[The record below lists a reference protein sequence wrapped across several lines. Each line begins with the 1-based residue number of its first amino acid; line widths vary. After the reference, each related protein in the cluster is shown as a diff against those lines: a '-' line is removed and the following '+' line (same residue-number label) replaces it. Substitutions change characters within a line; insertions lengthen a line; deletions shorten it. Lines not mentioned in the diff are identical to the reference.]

1 MKKRFIGLLLC
12 FTLFSMSILTGC
24 SLFAQN
30 TEMYY
35 NTIVA
40 TLVKDDQTIEITK
53 QELLEM
59 YMSYGSMYEQYYGY
73 STEEAYQMS
82 LTLVENNKISIV
94 EGEKIVQERGGLTQ
108 KEKSYIWQET
118 MDAVL
123 ENFDRYYQQIV
134 EAEEETESDDIT
146 FEGYQKTAKIENG
159 QIVRE
164 NVPTKV
170 IDEYEFDQSNAHD
183 YSSEADKQLIYTNLI
198 GHVLGGDELYREAF
212 EDYKQALI
220 SSEQG
225 LNLSTDTPS
234 LFEREIERLSNLMY
248 ETYMS
253 TVYSEQFE
261 TYDEASYVTMRDILS
276 LYSSKVRR
284 DYVQYQIEDSSEYDS
299 TIQSN
304 AAGVYYYKNGE
315 EDTKYFTVANILI
328 MFNETQQEKYNEIY
342 ERFYGQSPDEGEI
355 PEELVNSDVS
365 YDGSYSRTDFEN
377 DLTALYNQLKPVV
390 RQKEGQSN
398 VYKEVES
405 NLTQSELL
413 QNIKTQLSNESN
425 LNNKAD
431 LINQYIYMYN
441 EDEGMFNAESCYV
454 VGVDSNGEGVSSFV
468 QSFEDAAI
476 ALYNNGQ
483 GKFGDVSQNYVRSN
497 YGLHI
502 IIYTGPAQNENI
514 AKLLTT
520 ADENFTLSYSQG
532 DENDPDSAIYTLYHT
547 RVNPLVNKTYFD
559 VLYDEIYQDDA
570 ANLQSLDIEELRN
583 EYAIT
588 HFVDRYSDLF

>member
-1 MKKRFIGLLLC
+1 MNKKFLGILLC

-24 SLFAQN
+24 TLFTQN
-30 TEMYY
+30 TELYY

-40 TLVKDDQTIEITK
+40 TLEKDDKVVEITK
-53 QELLEM
+53 KELIEM
-59 YMSYGSMYEQYYGY
+59 YLSYGSTYEQYYGY
-73 STEEAYQMS
+73 TTEEAYNMS
-82 LTLVENNKISIV
+82 LTLIENNKISII
-94 EGEKIVQERGGLTQ
+94 EGEKIVQERGGLTK
-108 KEKSYIWQET
+108 KEKSYIWQQA
-118 MDAVL
+118 MDSIL
-123 ENFDRYYQQIV
+123 NNFDGYYQEIV
-134 EAEEETESDDIT
+134 GEESAPTSEDVS

-170 IDEYEFDQSNAHD
+170 LDDYDYDESKAHD
-183 YSSEADKQLIYTNLI
+183 YSSQEDKKLIYQNLVGCVI
-198 GHVLGGDELYREAF
+198 DGGDDYREAF

-225 LNLSTDTPS
+225 LNFSTDTVS
-234 LFEREIERLSNLMY
+234 LFEREIDRLCKLAY
-248 ETYMS
+248 EGYMS

-261 TYDEASYVTMRDILS
+261 NYDEASYVTFSDILS

-284 DYVQYQIEDSSEYDS
+284 DFVQYKVENSSEYDS

-328 MFNETQQEKYNEIY
+328 MFDETQQEKYNEIY
-342 ERFYGQSPDEGEI
+342 ERFYGQSPDEGEP

-377 DLTALYNQLKPVV
+377 DLTALYNQLEPVV
-390 RQKEGQSN
+390 RQKEGESN
-398 VYKEVES
+398 IYKEVES
-405 NLTQSELL
+405 NLTQDTLL
-413 QNIKTQLSNESN
+413 QNIKDQLSNETRLYS
-425 LNNKAD
+425 KAD
-431 LINQYIYMYN
+431 LINEYIYMYN

-483 GKFGDVSQNYVRSN
+483 GKFGDVSPNYVRSN

-520 ADENFTLSYSQG
+520 ADENFALSYAEG
-532 DENDPDSAIYTLYHT
+532 DENNPDSAIYTLYHT

-559 VLYDEIYQDDA
+559 VLYDEIYQEESTSQ
-570 ANLQSLDIEELRN
+570 QSLDIEKLRGQ
-583 EYAIT
+583 YSIK
-588 HFVDRYSDLF
+588 HFIDRYSDLF

>member
-134 EAEEETESDDIT
+134 EAEEKTESDDIT

-261 TYDEASYVTMRDILS
+261 TYDEASYVTMSDILS

-342 ERFYGQSPDEGEI
+342 ERFYGQSPDEGEV

-454 VGVDSNGEGVSSFV
+454 VGVDANGEGVSSFV

-559 VLYDEIYQDDA
+559 VLYDEIYRDDA
-570 ANLQSLDIEELRN
+570 ANLQSLDIEELRGS
-583 EYAIT
+583 YTIS

>member
-1 MKKRFIGLLLC
+1 
-12 FTLFSMSILTGC
+12 
-24 SLFAQN
+24 
-30 TEMYY
+30 
-35 NTIVA
+35 
-40 TLVKDDQTIEITK
+40 
-53 QELLEM
+53 
-59 YMSYGSMYEQYYGY
+59 
-73 STEEAYQMS
+73 
-82 LTLVENNKISIV
+82 
-94 EGEKIVQERGGLTQ
+94 
-108 KEKSYIWQET
+108 
-118 MDAVL
+118 
-123 ENFDRYYQQIV
+123 
-134 EAEEETESDDIT
+134 
-146 FEGYQKTAKIENG
+146 
-159 QIVRE
+159 
-164 NVPTKV
+164 
-170 IDEYEFDQSNAHD
+170 
-183 YSSEADKQLIYTNLI
+183 
-198 GHVLGGDELYREAF
+198 
-212 EDYKQALI
+212 
-220 SSEQG
+220 
-225 LNLSTDTPS
+225 
-234 LFEREIERLSNLMY
+234 
-248 ETYMS
+248 MS

-261 TYDEASYVTMRDILS
+261 TYDEASYVTMSDILS

-328 MFNETQQEKYNEIY
+328 MFNETQQEKYNQIY

-377 DLTALYNQLKPVV
+377 DLTALYNQLEPVV

-413 QNIKTQLSNESN
+413 QNIKTQLSKESN
-425 LNNKAD
+425 LTRKAD

-454 VGVDSNGEGVSSFV
+454 VGVDANGEGVSSFV

-559 VLYDEIYQDDA
+559 VLYDEIYRDDA
-570 ANLQSLDIEELRN
+570 ANLQSLDIEELRGS
-583 EYAIT
+583 YTIS

>member
-134 EAEEETESDDIT
+134 EAEEGTESDDIT

-170 IDEYEFDQSNAHD
+170 IDEYEFDQNNAHD

-261 TYDEASYVTMRDILS
+261 TYDEASYVTMSDILS

-328 MFNETQQEKYNEIY
+328 MFNETQQEKYNQIY

-377 DLTALYNQLKPVV
+377 DLTALYNQLEPVV

-413 QNIKTQLSNESN
+413 QNIKTQLSKESN
-425 LNNKAD
+425 LTRKAD

-454 VGVDSNGEGVSSFV
+454 VGVDANGEGVSSFV

-559 VLYDEIYQDDA
+559 VLYDEIYRDDA
-570 ANLQSLDIEELRN
+570 ANLQSLDIEELRGS
-583 EYAIT
+583 YTIS

>member
-1 MKKRFIGLLLC
+1 MKKRLLGLLLC

-24 SLFAQN
+24 SLFTQN
-30 TEMYY
+30 TELYY

-40 TLVKDDQTIEITK
+40 TLVKDDRTIEITK
-53 QELLEM
+53 QELIEM

-94 EGEKIVQERGGLTQ
+94 EGEKIVQERGGLTK

-118 MDAVL
+118 MDAL
-123 ENFDRYYQQIV
+123 LDNFDRYYQQII
-134 EAEEETESDDIT
+134 EAEDESESDDIT

-170 IDEYEFDQSNAHD
+170 IDEYDYDESNAHD
-183 YSSEADKQLIYTNLI
+183 YSNEEDKKLIYTNLI
-198 GHVLGGDELYREAF
+198 GHVTSGDENYREAF

-234 LFEREIERLSNLMY
+234 LFEREIERLSKLMY

-261 TYDEASYVTMRDILS
+261 TYDEASYVTMSDILA

-328 MFNETQQEKYNEIY
+328 MFDETQQEKYNEIY
-342 ERFYGQSPDEGEI
+342 ERFYGQSPDEGDP

-390 RQKEGQSN
+390 RQKEGESN
-398 VYKEVES
+398 IYKEVES
-405 NLTQSELL
+405 NLTQDTLL

-483 GKFGDVSQNYVRSN
+483 GKFGDVSPNYVRSN

-520 ADENFTLSYSQG
+520 ANENFTLSYSQG

-547 RVNPLVNKTYFD
+547 RVNPLVDKTYFD

>member
-170 IDEYEFDQSNAHD
+170 IDEYEFNQNNAHD

-253 TVYSEQFE
+253 TVYSEQF
-261 TYDEASYVTMRDILS
+261 
-276 LYSSKVRR
+276 
-284 DYVQYQIEDSSEYDS
+284 
-299 TIQSN
+299 
-304 AAGVYYYKNGE
+304 
-315 EDTKYFTVANILI
+315 
-328 MFNETQQEKYNEIY
+328 
-342 ERFYGQSPDEGEI
+342 
-355 PEELVNSDVS
+355 
-365 YDGSYSRTDFEN
+365 
-377 DLTALYNQLKPVV
+377 
-390 RQKEGQSN
+390 
-398 VYKEVES
+398 
-405 NLTQSELL
+405 
-413 QNIKTQLSNESN
+413 
-425 LNNKAD
+425 
-431 LINQYIYMYN
+431 
-441 EDEGMFNAESCYV
+441 
-454 VGVDSNGEGVSSFV
+454 
-468 QSFEDAAI
+468 
-476 ALYNNGQ
+476 
-483 GKFGDVSQNYVRSN
+483 
-497 YGLHI
+497 
-502 IIYTGPAQNENI
+502 
-514 AKLLTT
+514 
-520 ADENFTLSYSQG
+520 
-532 DENDPDSAIYTLYHT
+532 
-547 RVNPLVNKTYFD
+547 
-559 VLYDEIYQDDA
+559 
-570 ANLQSLDIEELRN
+570 
-583 EYAIT
+583 
-588 HFVDRYSDLF
+588 

>member
-1 MKKRFIGLLLC
+1 MKKRFLGLLLC

-24 SLFAQN
+24 SLFTQN
-30 TEMYY
+30 TELYY

-40 TLVKDDQTIEITK
+40 TLVKDDRTIEITK
-53 QELLEM
+53 QELIEM
-59 YMSYGSMYEQYYGY
+59 YMSYGSMYEQYYDY

-94 EGEKIVQERGGLTQ
+94 EGEKIVQERGGLTK

-118 MDAVL
+118 MDAL
-123 ENFDRYYQQIV
+123 LDNFDSYYQQII
-134 EAEEETESDDIT
+134 EAEDESESDDIT

-170 IDEYEFDQSNAHD
+170 IDEYDYDESNAHD
-183 YSSEADKQLIYTNLI
+183 YSNEEDKKLIYTNLI
-198 GHVLGGDELYREAF
+198 GHVTSGDENYREAF

-234 LFEREIERLSNLMY
+234 LFEREIERLSKLMY

-261 TYDEASYVTMRDILS
+261 TYDEASYVTMSDILA

-328 MFNETQQEKYNEIY
+328 MFDETQQEKYNEIY
-342 ERFYGQSPDEGEI
+342 ERFYGQSPDEGDP

-390 RQKEGQSN
+390 RQKEGESN
-398 VYKEVES
+398 IYKEVES
-405 NLTQSELL
+405 NLTQDTLL

-483 GKFGDVSQNYVRSN
+483 GKFGDVSPNYVRSN

-514 AKLLTT
+514 AKLLTA

-547 RVNPLVNKTYFD
+547 RVNPLVDKTYFD

>member
-261 TYDEASYVTMRDILS
+261 TYDEASYVTMSDILS

-304 AAGVYYYKNGE
+304 AAGVYYYKNSE

-328 MFNETQQEKYNEIY
+328 MFNETQQEKYNQIY
-342 ERFYGQSPDEGEI
+342 ERFYGQSPDEGDP

-377 DLTALYNQLKPVV
+377 DLTALYNQLEPVV

-547 RVNPLVNKTYFD
+547 RVNPLVDKTYFH

-583 EYAIT
+583 EYVIS

>member
-261 TYDEASYVTMRDILS
+261 TYDEASYVTMSDILS

-328 MFNETQQEKYNEIY
+328 MFNETQQEKYNQIY
-342 ERFYGQSPDEGEI
+342 ERFYGQSPDEGDP

-377 DLTALYNQLKPVV
+377 DLTALYNQLEPVV

-547 RVNPLVNKTYFD
+547 RVNPLVDKTYFH

-583 EYAIT
+583 EYVIS